1 MTPPSSIGSIFAF
14 FERIIT
20 DFTWRQIGGTIT
32 LFLALVALVFIVL
45 ELYTQSFMLTRLD
58 REVSL
63 LERMLEVQDQ
73 IAKTNDEAL
82 KKTFESLSLD
92 LSHLVQGSS
101 YANTIQL
108 SPRVIK
114 ALSFLLP
121 WVVLT
126 LLIVFVGQSRGT
138 ETRSAVIGIFVVAIP
153 VMFVGG
159 YIPDSGRNWIDY
171 LLIPWILA
179 VIVIAAIMLIQRLKD
194 RVAPPGG
201 S

>member
-1 MTPPSSIGSIFAF
+1 MADTSSSIGSLLAF

-32 LFLALVALVFIVL
+32 LLLALVASVFIVF

-101 YANTIQL
+101 YAIQL
-108 SPRVIK
+108 PPGVIK
-114 ALSFLLP
+114 ALYFLLP
-121 WVVLT
+121 WAVLIF
-126 LLIVFVGQSRGT
+126 IVIVTQPRGT
-138 ETRSAVIGIFVVAIP
+138 NAASAVFGILFVAIP
-153 VMFVGG
+153 LMFVGA
-159 YIPDSGRNWIDY
+159 YIPDSGRGWIDY

-179 VIVIAAIMLIQRLKD
+179 GIVIAAIMLIQRLS
-194 RVAPPGG
+194 RTE
-201 S
+201 